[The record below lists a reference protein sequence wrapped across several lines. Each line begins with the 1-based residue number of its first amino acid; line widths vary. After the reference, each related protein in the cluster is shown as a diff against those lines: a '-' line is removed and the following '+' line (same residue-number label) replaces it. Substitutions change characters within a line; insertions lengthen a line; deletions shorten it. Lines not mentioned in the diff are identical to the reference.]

1 LFTTGIIDR
10 TIIIH
15 LINIK
20 VDKLAVTTKEIIISG
35 DIHDQLLGLTEQ
47 HIVSRP
53 QVTQQNKRCQV
64 GIHKLMLPAFKV
76 LKNEAETQG
85 IELTIASGFRSF
97 ERQLNIWNN
106 KFSGKAAIKDAHG
119 NTIDISKLTELEI
132 INAILLYSALPGA
145 SRHHW
150 GCDIDVYA
158 PNLLIHDQP
167 LQLEPWEYE
176 TGGPMEKL
184 SFWLKINANKFG
196 FFFPYDLNRGGISV
210 EPWHLSFAPIACQ
223 YQNFFKLDA
232 LKKVLSQTDIL
243 GKAEIINN
251 LSEIYI
257 RFINNTNPYNFTRS
271 PNG

>member
-1 LFTTGIIDR
+1 
-10 TIIIH
+10 
-15 LINIK
+15 
-20 VDKLAVTTKEIIISG
+20 VTTTKIIISA

-47 HIVSRP
+47 HIVYIP

-64 GIHKLMLPAFKV
+64 GIHKLMLPAFKAF
-76 LKNEAETQG
+76 KNEAETLG
-85 IELTIASGFRSF
+85 IELSIASGFRSF

-119 NTIDISKLTELEI
+119 NTIDISKLTDLEI

-158 PNLLIHDQP
+158 PNLLSHDQL

-184 SFWLKINANKFG
+184 SFWLTANANKFG

-210 EPWHLSFAPIACQ
+210 EPWHLSFAPIAFQ
-223 YQNFFKLDA
+223 YQNLFKLDA
-232 LKKVLSQTDIL
+232 LKKVLNQTDIL

-271 PNG
+271 SNG